1 MPPSNNNFHN
11 NVFINCPFD
20 SEYYSLLRPLLF
32 TVAYL
37 RFTPR
42 IALETFDSGET
53 RIERI
58 CDLIR
63 SSKYSI
69 HDLSRLKATRKGE
82 FYRLNMPFELG
93 VDLPVKALAMM
104 LKRLTIS
111 TLKRARVAYAAS
123 DPALKALV

>member
-1 MPPSNNNFHN
+1 MIVTWKMPPSNNNFHN

-93 VDLPVKALAMM
+93 VGLW
-104 LKRLTIS
+104 RS
-111 TLKRARVAYAAS
+111 AS
-123 DPALKALV
+123 LLFSLEN